1 MKGGVADKH
10 WGFIVWEQRQ
20 KEAKG
25 KTQGGCSMLDKLIA
39 WEKEGEREGGSG
51 RTLRGDAVAAAAGV
65 VAPPRPPA
73 LPPHPPSSS
82 SLFITWNHRAT
93 HGVQSVQIHYHCSC
107 HH

>member
-1 MKGGVADKH
+1 MKGGVAEKH

-51 RTLRGDAVAAAAGV
+51 RTLRGDVVAAAGV

-73 LPPHPPSSS
+73 LPPHPSSS
-82 SLFITWNHRAT
+82 STLFLLLLHLFPLL
-93 HGVQSVQIHYHCSC
+93 
-107 HH
+107 